1 MKQFYINFELKNFKF
16 LNLAKT
22 SNIKY
27 RKNYIEIFYFG
38 DKMKL
43 DLSSFNKAI
52 TSFKIAIDEYNKDTK
67 NFFVR
72 DSVIQRFEYTYS
84 LALKMIKRY
93 LENNEENVNEFSF
106 NELIRTAN
114 EKGLLLGNLEN
125 WNDYRLKRNITNH
138 TYDADKA
145 QEIISIVDNFYNEVK
160 FLYKELEKRND

>member
-1 MKQFYINFELKNFKF
+1 
-16 LNLAKT
+16 
-22 SNIKY
+22 
-27 RKNYIEIFYFG
+27 
-38 DKMKL
+38 MKL

-52 TSFKIAIDEYNKDTK
+52 TSFKLAIDEYNKDTK

-84 LALKMIKRY
+84 LAIKMIKRY
-93 LENNEENVNEFSF
+93 LEVNEENIDQLSF

-125 WNDYRLKRNITNH
+125 WNDYRLKRNITSH
-138 TYDADKA
+138 TYDAQKA
-145 QEIISIVDNFYNEVK
+145 EEIISIVDVFYKEVD

>member
-1 MKQFYINFELKNFKF
+1 
-16 LNLAKT
+16 
-22 SNIKY
+22 
-27 RKNYIEIFYFG
+27 
-38 DKMKL
+38 MKL

-52 TSFKIAIDEYNKDTK
+52 TSFRIAIDEYNKDTK

-84 LALKMIKRY
+84 LSLKMIKRY

-114 EKGLLLGNLEN
+114 EKGLLLDNLEN
-125 WNDYRLKRNITNH
+125 WNNYRLKRNIISY

>member
-1 MKQFYINFELKNFKF
+1 
-16 LNLAKT
+16 
-22 SNIKY
+22 
-27 RKNYIEIFYFG
+27 
-38 DKMKL
+38 MKL
-43 DLSSFNKAI
+43 DLSSFNKSI

-84 LALKMIKRY
+84 LSLKMIKRY

-114 EKGLLLGNLEN
+114 EKGLILGNLEN
-125 WNDYRLKRNITNH
+125 WNNYRLKRNITSY

>member
-1 MKQFYINFELKNFKF
+1 
-16 LNLAKT
+16 
-22 SNIKY
+22 
-27 RKNYIEIFYFG
+27 
-38 DKMKL
+38 MKL

-84 LALKMIKRY
+84 LSLKMIKRY

-114 EKGLLLGNLEN
+114 EKGLLLDNLEN
-125 WNDYRLKRNITNH
+125 WNNYRLKRNITSY

-145 QEIISIVDNFYNEVK
+145 QEIISIVDNFCNEVK
-160 FLYKELEKRND
+160 FVYKELEKRND

>member
-1 MKQFYINFELKNFKF
+1 
-16 LNLAKT
+16 
-22 SNIKY
+22 
-27 RKNYIEIFYFG
+27 
-38 DKMKL
+38 MKL

-84 LALKMIKRY
+84 LSLKMIKRY

-114 EKGLLLGNLEN
+114 EKGLILGNLEN
-125 WNDYRLKRNITNH
+125 WNNYRLKRNITSY

-145 QEIISIVDNFYNEVK
+145 QEIISIVDNFCNEVK

>member
-1 MKQFYINFELKNFKF
+1 
-16 LNLAKT
+16 
-22 SNIKY
+22 
-27 RKNYIEIFYFG
+27 
-38 DKMKL
+38 MKL

-52 TSFKIAIDEYNKDTK
+52 TSFKIAIDEYKKDTK

-84 LALKMIKRY
+84 LSLKMIKRY

-114 EKGLLLGNLEN
+114 EKGLILGNLEN
-125 WNDYRLKRNITNH
+125 WNNYRLKRNITSY

-145 QEIISIVDNFYNEVK
+145 QEIISIVDNFYNEVN

>member
-1 MKQFYINFELKNFKF
+1 
-16 LNLAKT
+16 
-22 SNIKY
+22 
-27 RKNYIEIFYFG
+27 
-38 DKMKL
+38 MKL

-84 LALKMIKRY
+84 LSLKMIKRY

-114 EKGLLLGNLEN
+114 EKGLLLDNLEN
-125 WNDYRLKRNITNH
+125 WNNYRLKRNIISY

>member
-1 MKQFYINFELKNFKF
+1 
-16 LNLAKT
+16 
-22 SNIKY
+22 
-27 RKNYIEIFYFG
+27 
-38 DKMKL
+38 MKL
-43 DLSSFNKAI
+43 DLSSFNKSI
-52 TSFKIAIDEYNKDTK
+52 ISFKIAIDEYNKDTK

-84 LALKMIKRY
+84 LSLKMIKRY

-114 EKGLLLGNLEN
+114 EKGLILGNLEN
-125 WNDYRLKRNITNH
+125 WNNYRLKRNITSH

>member
-1 MKQFYINFELKNFKF
+1 
-16 LNLAKT
+16 
-22 SNIKY
+22 
-27 RKNYIEIFYFG
+27 
-38 DKMKL
+38 MKL

-84 LALKMIKRY
+84 LSLKMIKIY

-114 EKGLLLGNLEN
+114 EKGLLLDNLEN
-125 WNDYRLKRNITNH
+125 WNNYRLKRNITSY

-145 QEIISIVDNFYNEVK
+145 QEIISIVYNFYNEVK

>member
-1 MKQFYINFELKNFKF
+1 
-16 LNLAKT
+16 
-22 SNIKY
+22 
-27 RKNYIEIFYFG
+27 
-38 DKMKL
+38 MKL

-52 TSFKIAIDEYNKDTK
+52 ASFKIAIDEYNKDTK

-84 LALKMIKRY
+84 LSLKMIKRY

-114 EKGLLLGNLEN
+114 EKGLILGNLEN
-125 WNDYRLKRNITNH
+125 WNNYRLKRNIISY

>member
-1 MKQFYINFELKNFKF
+1 
-16 LNLAKT
+16 
-22 SNIKY
+22 
-27 RKNYIEIFYFG
+27 
-38 DKMKL
+38 MKL

-84 LALKMIKRY
+84 LSLKMIKRY

-114 EKGLLLGNLEN
+114 EKGLLLDNLEN
-125 WNDYRLKRNITNH
+125 WNNYRLKRNITSY

-145 QEIISIVDNFYNEVK
+145 QEIISIVYNFYNEVK

>member
-1 MKQFYINFELKNFKF
+1 
-16 LNLAKT
+16 
-22 SNIKY
+22 
-27 RKNYIEIFYFG
+27 
-38 DKMKL
+38 MKL

-84 LALKMIKRY
+84 LSLKMIKRY

-114 EKGLLLGNLEN
+114 EKGLILGNLEN
-125 WNDYRLKRNITNH
+125 WNNYRLKRNIISY

>member
-1 MKQFYINFELKNFKF
+1 
-16 LNLAKT
+16 
-22 SNIKY
+22 
-27 RKNYIEIFYFG
+27 
-38 DKMKL
+38 MKL

-67 NFFVR
+67 NFCVR

-84 LALKMIKRY
+84 LSLKMIKRY

-114 EKGLLLGNLEN
+114 EKGLILGNLEN
-125 WNDYRLKRNITNH
+125 WNNYRLKRNITSH

>member
-1 MKQFYINFELKNFKF
+1 
-16 LNLAKT
+16 
-22 SNIKY
+22 
-27 RKNYIEIFYFG
+27 
-38 DKMKL
+38 MKL

-84 LALKMIKRY
+84 LSLKMIKIY

-114 EKGLLLGNLEN
+114 EKGLLLDNLEN
-125 WNDYRLKRNITNH
+125 WNNYRLKRNITSY

>member
-1 MKQFYINFELKNFKF
+1 
-16 LNLAKT
+16 
-22 SNIKY
+22 
-27 RKNYIEIFYFG
+27 
-38 DKMKL
+38 MKL

-52 TSFKIAIDEYNKDTK
+52 TSFKLAIDEYNKDIS
-67 NFFVR
+67 NLFVR

-84 LALKMIKRY
+84 LAIKMIKRY

-125 WNDYRLKRNITNH
+125 WNDYRLKRNITSH

>member
-1 MKQFYINFELKNFKF
+1 
-16 LNLAKT
+16 
-22 SNIKY
+22 
-27 RKNYIEIFYFG
+27 
-38 DKMKL
+38 MKL

-84 LALKMIKRY
+84 LSLKMIKRY

-114 EKGLLLGNLEN
+114 EKGLILGNLEN
-125 WNDYRLKRNITNH
+125 WNNYRLKRNITSY

>member
-1 MKQFYINFELKNFKF
+1 
-16 LNLAKT
+16 
-22 SNIKY
+22 
-27 RKNYIEIFYFG
+27 
-38 DKMKL
+38 MKL

-84 LALKMIKRY
+84 LSLKMIKRY

-114 EKGLLLGNLEN
+114 EKGLLLDNLEN
-125 WNDYRLKRNITNH
+125 WNNYRLKRNITSY

>member
-1 MKQFYINFELKNFKF
+1 
-16 LNLAKT
+16 
-22 SNIKY
+22 
-27 RKNYIEIFYFG
+27 
-38 DKMKL
+38 MKL

-52 TSFKIAIDEYNKDTK
+52 ASFKIAIDEYNKDTK

-84 LALKMIKRY
+84 LSLKMIKRY

-125 WNDYRLKRNITNH
+125 WNNYRLKRNITSY

>member
-1 MKQFYINFELKNFKF
+1 
-16 LNLAKT
+16 
-22 SNIKY
+22 
-27 RKNYIEIFYFG
+27 
-38 DKMKL
+38 MKL

-52 TSFKIAIDEYNKDTK
+52 TSFRIAIDEYNKDTK

-84 LALKMIKRY
+84 LSLKMIKRY

-114 EKGLLLGNLEN
+114 EKGLLLDNLEN
-125 WNDYRLKRNITNH
+125 WNNYRLKRNITSY

>member
-1 MKQFYINFELKNFKF
+1 
-16 LNLAKT
+16 
-22 SNIKY
+22 
-27 RKNYIEIFYFG
+27 
-38 DKMKL
+38 MKL

-84 LALKMIKRY
+84 LSLKMIKRY

-114 EKGLLLGNLEN
+114 EKGLILGNLEN
-125 WNDYRLKRNITNH
+125 WNNYRLKRNITSH

-145 QEIISIVDNFYNEVK
+145 QEIISIVDNFCNEVK

>member
-1 MKQFYINFELKNFKF
+1 
-16 LNLAKT
+16 
-22 SNIKY
+22 
-27 RKNYIEIFYFG
+27 
-38 DKMKL
+38 MKL
-43 DLSSFNKAI
+43 DLSSFKKAI
-52 TSFKIAIDEYNKDTK
+52 ASFKIAIDEYNKDTK

-84 LALKMIKRY
+84 LSLKMIKRY

-114 EKGLLLGNLEN
+114 EKGLLLDNLEN
-125 WNDYRLKRNITNH
+125 WNNYRLKRNITSY

>member
-1 MKQFYINFELKNFKF
+1 
-16 LNLAKT
+16 
-22 SNIKY
+22 
-27 RKNYIEIFYFG
+27 
-38 DKMKL
+38 MKL

-84 LALKMIKRY
+84 LSLKMIKRY

-125 WNDYRLKRNITNH
+125 WNNYRLKRNITSH

>member
-1 MKQFYINFELKNFKF
+1 
-16 LNLAKT
+16 
-22 SNIKY
+22 
-27 RKNYIEIFYFG
+27 
-38 DKMKL
+38 MKL

-84 LALKMIKRY
+84 LSLKMIKRY

-114 EKGLLLGNLEN
+114 EKGLILGNLEN
-125 WNDYRLKRNITNH
+125 WNNYRLKRNITSH

-145 QEIISIVDNFYNEVK
+145 QEIISIVYNFYNEVK

>member
-1 MKQFYINFELKNFKF
+1 
-16 LNLAKT
+16 
-22 SNIKY
+22 
-27 RKNYIEIFYFG
+27 
-38 DKMKL
+38 MKL

-84 LALKMIKRY
+84 LSLKMIKRY

-114 EKGLLLGNLEN
+114 EKGLILGNLEN
-125 WNDYRLKRNITNH
+125 WNNYRLKRNITSH